1 MDPLDYRDARWYALL
16 RAAEDLG
23 VDPEEAPALVTRV
36 LERHRRAI
44 SRAEDPDPLVHEA
57 LRDAVLGPPPRERRR
72 RPLGLVGLAVVLA
85 LVGVVVAVTRP
96 DQPLPD
102 RLRAD
107 QVPSL
112 FGYDDADARALLEDR
127 GLRVHVEPFRACEV
141 AGRVV
146 GSDPPAGTPYDDGDP
161 ITVYSSVPADV
172 ACLTDYQDRATAWQ
186 LIDFAGHRGPA
197 PDFAA
202 RVFLYPGDGPPVIL
216 DRAAAR
222 DPDAWPAGVLEGLR
236 AASQQVALV
245 SDHPLSY
252 AVPAIHVARTD
263 DGIGRCGV
271 PAPAVAG
278 SVDAFALEVRPPGRT
293 GCPLRLDVFREGG
306 AIEALAYYPASP

>member
-23 VDPEEAPALVTRV
+23 VEPEDAPGLVTQV
-36 LERHRRAI
+36 LASKRRAI
-44 SRAEDPDPLVHEA
+44 ARAEDPDPLVHDA
-57 LRDAVLGPPPRERRR
+57 LRDAVLGPPPGGTRP
-72 RPLGLVGLAVVLA
+72 RPLGLLA
-85 LVGVVVAVTRP
+85 LAAALVVVGVAVALTRP
-96 DQPLPD
+96 DPPLPD
-102 RLRAD
+102 RLRSD

-161 ITVYSSVPADV
+161 ITVYASVPADV

-186 LIDFAGHRGPA
+186 LIDFADGRGPA
-197 PDFAA
+197 PAFTG
-202 RVFLYPGDGPPVIL
+202 RIFVYPGDGPPVIL
-216 DRAAAR
+216 DRTAAE
-222 DPDAWPAGVLEGLR
+222 DPAAWPAGVLDGLR
-236 AASQQVALV
+236 AASQEVALV
-245 SDHPLSY
+245 SEHPLAY

-278 SVDAFALEVRPPGRT
+278 SVDAFAFEVRLQGRA
-293 GCPLRLDVFREGG
+293 GCPLRLDVFREGD
-306 AIEALAYYPASP
+306 AIEAVAYYPASP